1 MWNRKG
7 TKRDESAQKAI
18 RDHRDTI
25 ANETRGTARMP
36 DDAMLEALLR
46 AEFDKDAHHTDAAA
60 GCVRIYAADIT
71 PFRDFITRI
80 IAGLVLGSITLNFLG
95 LAWSLPLVGSILIY
109 SGMRGLRCVNRWMRA
124 AWIFSLVALLYH
136 SIVIFACASPLYAEI
151 A

>member
-7 TKRDESAQKAI
+7 TKRDESAPKAM

-25 ANETRGTARMP
+25 ANETCGTARMP
-36 DDAMLEALLR
+36 DDAMLEVLLR

-60 GCVRIYAADIT
+60 GCVRSYAAAIT

-80 IAGLVLGSITLNFLG
+80 IAGLVLGSITLHFLG
-95 LAWSLPLVGSILIY
+95 LAWILPLVGSILIY

-124 AWIFSLVALLYH
+124 AWIF
-136 SIVIFACASPLYAEI
+136 
-151 A
+151 

>member
-25 ANETRGTARMP
+25 ANETCGTARMP

-60 GCVRIYAADIT
+60 HSQSAQNVGRQQGATGIIQALVDQHT
-71 PFRDFITRI
+71 PKLPFRHTDT
-80 IAGLVLGSITLNFLG
+80 
-95 LAWSLPLVGSILIY
+95 
-109 SGMRGLRCVNRWMRA
+109 
-124 AWIFSLVALLYH
+124 LYH
-136 SIVIFACASPLYAEI
+136 GKFFLT
-151 A
+151 

>member
-1 MWNRKG
+1 MWNRKS

-18 RDHRDTI
+18 CDHRDTI
-25 ANETRGTARMP
+25 ANETCGTARMP

-80 IAGLVLGSITLNFLG
+80 IAGLVLGSITFT
-95 LAWSLPLVGSILIY
+95 
-109 SGMRGLRCVNRWMRA
+109 
-124 AWIFSLVALLYH
+124 F
-136 SIVIFACASPLYAEI
+136 
-151 A
+151 